1 MLAHR
6 INPRLRY
13 TVPILAALML
23 VVLLVVAPIAVRN
36 ASAADSDHG
45 YVQTNL
51 VSDLSGVAATTD
63 PHLVNAWG
71 ITFGPTTPFWISDNG
86 TGFSTLYNG
95 AGTRFP
101 PASPLVVTIPPDA
114 GSPADTTAAPTGTVF
129 NGTTDFVVAAKGHSA
144 ASRFIFATEDGTIS
158 GWNPAVDGM
167 HAILGA
173 DRSADGAV
181 YKGLALAQT
190 AAGNFLYATNFRAG
204 TVDVFDAQFH
214 LVSLAGAFVDPNIP
228 AGYAPFNVRNI
239 GGWLY
244 VTYAKQND
252 VKHDDVAG
260 QGHGFLDVFDT
271 SGQLVR
277 RIAQHGV
284 LNSPW
289 GLALA
294 PASFGRFGGD
304 LLVGNF
310 GDGHINAF
318 DPASGN
324 FRGELRDDH
333 GHALVIDGL
342 WALTF
347 GNGASGGR
355 TDTLYFTAGP
365 DGEQH
370 GLFGAV
376 SPAN

>member
-23 VVLLVVAPIAVRN
+23 AALLVVAPIAVRN

-51 VSDLSGVAATTD
+51 VSDLPGVAATTD

-86 TGFSTLYNG
+86 TGVSTLYNG

-101 PASPLVVTIPPDA
+101 PALPLVVTIPPAA

-158 GWNPAVDGM
+158 GWNPAVDST

-252 VKHDDVAG
+252 AKHDDVAG